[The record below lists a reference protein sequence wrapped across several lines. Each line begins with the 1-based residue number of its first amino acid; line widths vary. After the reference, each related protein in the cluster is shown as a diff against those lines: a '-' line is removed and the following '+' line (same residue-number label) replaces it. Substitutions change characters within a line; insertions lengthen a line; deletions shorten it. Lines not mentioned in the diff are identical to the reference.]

1 MGVEFYEEEGY
12 FRAYTRGLKGAVIR
26 LPVASVGATENIVL
40 AAVKA
45 RGVTVLQNAAK
56 EPEIISL
63 CEFLTKAGAIIEGT
77 GTDTLLIKGLEE
89 LHGITYR
96 IPSDRIVAGTYLF
109 SVLGTGG
116 HIFLRDAP
124 VQHMYAVLKKQW
136 KWEPDLLFPKTEY
149 RSWQNRYRMRFLIRR
164 RRSIRGSRPICSPR

>member
-1 MGVEFYEEEGY
+1 M
-12 FRAYTRGLKGAVIR
+12 
-26 LPVASVGATENIVL
+26 GATENIVL

-89 LHGITYR
+89 RMALPTGFRLT
-96 IPSDRIVAGTYLF
+96 
-109 SVLGTGG
+109 VLWQAR
-116 HIFLRDAP
+116 IFL
-124 VQHMYAVLKKQW
+124 VY
-136 KWEPDLLFPKTEY
+136 
-149 RSWQNRYRMRFLIRR
+149 
-164 RRSIRGSRPICSPR
+164 

>member
-1 MGVEFYEEEGY
+1 M
-12 FRAYTRGLKGAVIR
+12 
-26 LPVASVGATENIVL
+26 
-40 AAVKA
+40 
-45 RGVTVLQNAAK
+45 LQNAAK

-109 SVLGTGG
+109 SVLGTGAIYSCG
-116 HIFLRDAP
+116 MPRC
-124 VQHMYAVLKKQW
+124 
-136 KWEPDLLFPKTEY
+136 
-149 RSWQNRYRMRFLIRR
+149 
-164 RRSIRGSRPICSPR
+164 SICMPC